1 MRKKNTEVL
10 SDVLKQVLKNNSMDV
25 KLNETRVIQA
35 WPIVLGEN
43 IMQYTT
49 KLYFYREKLY
59 VKLSSSVL
67 RQELFLSS
75 EKIKKSLNN
84 HVGSNVVK
92 EIIFQ

>member
-10 SDVLKQVLKNNSMDV
+10 SDVLKQVLKNNSMDI